1 MIHFIGHVGEFDT
14 EYWIRKHI
22 FPGGWIP
29 SLARAIECMEQS
41 GLEVLDVENLRRH
54 YALTLDAWA
63 ERFDAN
69 WDAIHALDPKR
80 FDEYFR
86 RKWRTYLWSCAEM
99 FRSPNGQHPSV
110 PGYRQQGQ
118 YRSLLSDEPGP
129 SLSRL
134 SMTPYEAKKA
144 RLLDEL
150 AAARAQGG
158 ATVGLA
164 KQTSNLFRDRAVRKR
179 PRVDLSHFN
188 AVLNVDPVAGTVEAE
203 GMTTFVDLADATLAA
218 GTMPCVVPQLKS
230 ITLGGAVAGVGIE
243 ASSFRFGL
251 VHDTI
256 SEIEVLTGDGRALV
270 CTPDNEHRDLF
281 HALPNSYGTLGY
293 ALKLTARTTPVK
305 RHVHVEH
312 RSHGDPAEYFA
323 ELGRLCEEPG
333 IDFLDGVVF
342 ARDAL
347 VVTIGRF
354 VEAAPYASDYTFERI
369 YYRSL
374 RERKTDYLTTRD
386 YLWRWDT
393 DWFWCSQNLGLQRRW
408 LRRLV
413 GRRRL
418 NSITYQKI
426 MRWNSRWKVT
436 AAWDRLRGLHAESV
450 IQDVDIPLARA
461 AEFLDFLHAQIGI
474 VPIWICPIRA
484 PAARSVISAVSA
496 DARRRIHQFRILG
509 QRQNPAG
516 ASCRLSQ
523 PQDRAQGHGAR
534 RHQIALFRFLFH
546 AGRILGNLQP
556 AGV

>member
-1 MIHFIGHVGEFDT
+1 
-14 EYWIRKHI
+14 
-22 FPGGWIP
+22 
-29 SLARAIECMEQS
+29 
-41 GLEVLDVENLRRH
+41 
-54 YALTLDAWA
+54 
-63 ERFDAN
+63 
-69 WDAIHALDPKR
+69 
-80 FDEYFR
+80 
-86 RKWRTYLWSCAEM
+86 
-99 FRSPNGQHPSV
+99 
-110 PGYRQQGQ
+110 
-118 YRSLLSDEPGP
+118 
-129 SLSRL
+129 
-134 SMTPYEAKKA
+134 
-144 RLLDEL
+144 
-150 AAARAQGG
+150 
-158 ATVGLA
+158 
-164 KQTSNLFRDRAVRKR
+164 
-179 PRVDLSHFN
+179 
-188 AVLNVDPVAGTVEAE
+188 
-203 GMTTFVDLADATLAA
+203 MTTFVDLADATLAA
-218 GTMPCVVPQLKS
+218 GTMPRVVPQLKS

-293 ALKLTARTTPVK
+293 ALKLTACTTPVR
-305 RHVHVEH
+305 RHVHIEH

-323 ELGRLCEEPG
+323 ELGRLCAQPG

-369 YYRSL
+369 YFRSL
-374 RERKTDYLTTRD
+374 RERKTDYLATRD

-408 LRRLV
+408 LRRLA

-484 PAARSVISAVSA
+484 PAGGPSFPLYPLTPGAVYVNFGFW
-496 DARRRIHQFRILG
+496 DNVRT
-509 QRQNPAG
+509 RQAHPAG
-516 ASCRLSQ
+516 FHNRKIEHKVTELGGIKSLYSDSYFTPGEFWEIYNRPTYDALKRKYD
-523 PQDRAQGHGAR
+523 PDRALPDLYEKCVLR
-534 RHQIALFRFLFH
+534 R
-546 AGRILGNLQP
+546 
-556 AGV
+556 